1 MIIKHFEKYY
11 KNYLL
16 ILFVIGS
23 YILNTIYRKRGLD
36 VYYIIALII
45 IILGFTKFT
54 LIKDLGL
61 SFAILKN
68 KKLYIFLIPTVILS
82 NILLFLIRK
91 YFIGGEI
98 EVETNESIFKLILV
112 FLFLNSVR
120 IFGEE
125 ILFRGFLLVKDFKT
139 DYLLFWKLNIGQALF
154 FSLIHSLFNDDLTS
168 KIVLGSFTFISSI
181 YFGWLNRK
189 FDSLLPSWI
198 IHWMNGIQIL
208 IIAYFNIYLY

>member
-61 SFAILKN
+61 SFAIFKN
-68 KKLYIFLIPTVILS
+68 KKLYIFLIPTIILS
-82 NILLFLIRK
+82 NILLFLIKK

-98 EVETNESIFKLILV
+98 QLETNESILKLILV
-112 FLFLNSVR
+112 FLFLNSIR

-125 ILFRGFLLVKDFKT
+125 LIFRGFLLVKDFKT
-139 DYLLFWKLNIGQALF
+139 DYFLFWKLNIGQALF
-154 FSLIHSLFNDDLTS
+154 FSLIHSLFVDDLTS
-168 KIVLGSFTFISSI
+168 KFVLGSFTFISSI

-198 IHWMNGIQIL
+198 IHWMNGIQVL
-208 IIAYFNIYLY
+208 IIAYFNVYLF